1 MTKKSLKKP
10 EAVYRRT
17 DNTMSKGKGAKGQ
30 TTIYK
35 INTMKQIFGAGSPLG
50 MQRNNSKL
58 WLTADMIMYLSGS
71 ASLYVD
77 LCFYQVAIC
86 TSNSATLSVGLEPNN
101 LPHPRRE
108 CQSLHRSGHKL
119 GFEPTI
125 YHSLCCQPLHHR
137 SGHNKSLKKPE
148 AVYRRTDNTMS
159 KGKGMTT
166 SVV

>member
-1 MTKKSLKKP
+1 MP
-10 EAVYRRT
+10 
-17 DNTMSKGKGAKGQ
+17 
-30 TTIYK
+30 
-35 INTMKQIFGAGSPLG
+35 
-50 MQRNNSKL
+50 
-58 WLTADMIMYLSGS
+58 SGEP
-71 ASLYVD
+71 APNICFIVFD
-77 LCFYQVAIC
+77 LIR
-86 TSNSATLSVGLEPNN
+86 LGLEPNN

-159 KGKGMTT
+159 KGKGAKGQTT
-166 SVV
+166 ICKILHRKLKIEQQDPPPPPGRVNSSCSTITVFEITQYRRKDSVAGRIFARNTCNKIVSSSN